1 MTAIIKFDFQTYTI
15 TFSASPQNFKC
26 TSLLS
31 LSQKEISVTV
41 LWGLSLMIS
50 FFQCRNPEFLLSRY
64 TLYQS
69 SQAPGEDTV
78 APLTQ
83 SLGIVE
89 KCWDLHDKPYAS
101 V

>member
-1 MTAIIKFDFQTYTI
+1 
-15 TFSASPQNFKC
+15 
-26 TSLLS
+26 
-31 LSQKEISVTV
+31 
-41 LWGLSLMIS
+41 MIS

-69 SQAPGEDTV
+69 SRAPGEDTV